1 MFLEEF
7 MKRISTLTVLSLAL
21 LISIAIP
28 TQQFGDSHE
37 HKEHCKQE
45 YKEAME
51 RAKHLRGHEHKEAVE
66 EAKRNRDRCM
76 HEDHR

>member
-1 MFLEEF
+1 
-7 MKRISTLTVLSLAL
+7 MKRISTLTVISLAL

-28 TQQFGDSHE
+28 TRQFADSHGY
-37 HKEHCKQE
+37 KEHCKQE

-51 RAKHLRGHEHKEAVE
+51 RAKHMRGHERKEAVE

-76 HEDHR
+76 HETRR